1 MAFLTRRFA
10 PPTLINSDGDSLEI
24 CTAALTTSN
33 AVVMAAALDRTYER
47 VPEADPPTWLHERTT
62 GGMDLLNASI
72 TLEDWDLTVST
83 TSGRRMD
90 DVLATIRRLDPL
102 VDLIADE
109 RHPMPTTRE
118 AERYLAARPTTG
130 SPFVKPDAESPEIQQ
145 AMADYIAKYEQEWL
159 DLPIPALAGVTP
171 REAADD
177 PTRRDDLRRLLDS
190 FDTGEDSPVM
200 MSAGRLR
207 VALGLE
213 PA

>member
-1 MAFLTRRFA
+1 M
-10 PPTLINSDGDSLEI
+10 
-24 CTAALTTSN
+24 
-33 AVVMAAALDRTYER
+33 
-47 VPEADPPTWLHERTT
+47 HERTT
-62 GGMDLLNASI
+62 DRRNLLDASI
-72 TLEDWDLTVST
+72 ALEGRDLTVTT

-90 DVLATIRRLDPL
+90 DVLATIRRLDPQ
-102 VDLIADE
+102 VELIADE
-109 RHPMPTTRE
+109 RLPIPTTRE
-118 AERYLAARPTTG
+118 AERYTAARPTTG
-130 SPFVKPDAESPEIQQ
+130 SPFIEPEAQSSEIQQ
-145 AMADYIAKYEQEWL
+145 AMADHIAKYEEEWL

-190 FDTGEDSPVM
+190 FDTGDDSPVM